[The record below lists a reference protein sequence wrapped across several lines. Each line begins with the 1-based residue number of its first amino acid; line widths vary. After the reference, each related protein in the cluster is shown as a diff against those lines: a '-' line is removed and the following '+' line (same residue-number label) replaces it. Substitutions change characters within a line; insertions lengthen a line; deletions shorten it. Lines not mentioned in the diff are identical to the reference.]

1 MGNLYVIDYFVKRIT
16 IFKDFLGLEDILW
29 ENWNINSFKYF
40 NIIVNW
46 IFLIK
51 L

>member
-29 ENWNINSFKYF
+29 EN
-40 NIIVNW
+40 
-46 IFLIK
+46 
-51 L
+51 